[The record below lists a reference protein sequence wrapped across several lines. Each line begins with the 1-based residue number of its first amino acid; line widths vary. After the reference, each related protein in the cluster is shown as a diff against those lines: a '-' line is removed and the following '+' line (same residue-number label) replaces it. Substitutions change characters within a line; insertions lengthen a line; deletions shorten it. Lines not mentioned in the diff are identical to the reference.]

1 MKNRDA
7 VKIVSI
13 MVAKYVMVI
22 TFSDTT
28 MSRMRNSDF
37 ACSVIAKLQE
47 LKLISEHQAEQIV
60 EAIKQSDMTHRSGTA
75 NLMAWLYRNN
85 IIGETEMTQAGWF
98 ADLVWGTSEKEGL
111 ILMLEIEEVSDSQPD
126 KGKGEG

>member
-1 MKNRDA
+1 
-7 VKIVSI
+7 
-13 MVAKYVMVI
+13 MVNP
-22 TFSDTT
+22 TL
-28 MSRMRNSDF
+28 
-37 ACSVIAKLQE
+37 SVILFF
-47 LKLISEHQAEQIV
+47 
-60 EAIKQSDMTHRSGTA
+60 
-75 NLMAWLYRNN
+75 YRNN